1 MKKFIIILIAIIL
14 IVVVGSKFY
23 NDKRDVKN
31 QNQEALDSTPV
42 TPTDTP
48 PITNIPPVTNTNPP
62 VSNEPAF
69 CTMDAMQCPDGSYV
83 GRSGPKC
90 EFICPV
96 PQVSTATT
104 AHINQKVSNSGIRIT
119 PLRVIEDS
127 RCPSDVECIWA
138 GTVKLLVKLEALG
151 KGKTDEVELTLGTTT
166 TFSDRKLT
174 FTKVTPYPVSNKQI
188 LEKDYEFTFSV
199 K

>member
-1 MKKFIIILIAIIL
+1 M
-14 IVVVGSKFY
+14 SE
-23 NDKRDVKN
+23 R
-31 QNQEALDSTPV
+31 
-42 TPTDTP
+42 
-48 PITNIPPVTNTNPP
+48 
-62 VSNEPAF
+62 
-69 CTMDAMQCPDGSYV
+69 C
-83 GRSGPKC
+83 
-90 EFICPV
+90 
-96 PQVSTATT
+96 
-104 AHINQKVSNSGIRIT
+104 
-119 PLRVIEDS
+119 RVYL
-127 RCPSDVECIWA
+127 A